1 MNDSVDSVDYVNYA
15 EAAAVVCRPS
25 ARPPRVLK
33 QTSGF
38 PALAEYSAATIL
50 GPATFCLNWL
60 DFTCSRNTAEKITIH

>member
-1 MNDSVDSVDYVNYA
+1 MNDSVDYVDSVNYA

-38 PALAEYSAATIL
+38 PALASP
-50 GPATFCLNWL
+50 G
-60 DFTCSRNTAEKITIH
+60 R

>member
-38 PALAEYSAATIL
+38 PALASP
-50 GPATFCLNWL
+50 G
-60 DFTCSRNTAEKITIH
+60 R

>member
-1 MNDSVDSVDYVNYA
+1 MNDSVDYVNYVNYA

-38 PALAEYSAATIL
+38 PALAEYSSSAATIL

-60 DFTCSRNTAEKITIH
+60 DVTCARNTA